1 LALPFENLEQEKRER
16 ILNAAMKEF
25 ARKGYEN
32 ASTNEIVK
40 AANIGKGRLFHYFN
54 TKKELF
60 IFLFDTAL
68 QVIQTEILDQTDT
81 SEKDIFARLSLV
93 TLRKIEVYKK
103 LPWLFDFAKTA
114 LLTESDQVRSEIE
127 VRRNNMMSVGLALM
141 YSDIDETKFKT
152 DIDVKK
158 AIDLITW
165 SIEGYGYRMLEKI
178 KNIQELKSF
187 ELDGMVREFDE
198 YLEILKKCFYR

>member
-40 AANIGKGRLFHYFN
+40 TANIGKGRLFHYFN

-103 LPWLFDFAKTA
+103 LP
-114 LLTESDQVRSEIE
+114 
-127 VRRNNMMSVGLALM
+127 GC
-141 YSDIDETKFKT
+141 
-152 DIDVKK
+152 
-158 AIDLITW
+158 LILP
-165 SIEGYGYRMLEKI
+165 R
-178 KNIQELKSF
+178 QH
-187 ELDGMVREFDE
+187 
-198 YLEILKKCFYR
+198 C